1 MPTFA
6 LLFNTVLEV
15 LDRVTRQQK
24 KTQGNQ
30 TEKEEV
36 KLSPFAYDML
46 LYVENP
52 KDTTPPKSIRINKLM
67 Q

>member
-46 LYVENP
+46 LYVEN
-52 KDTTPPKSIRINKLM
+52 KR
-67 Q
+67 

>member
-36 KLSPFAYDML
+36 KLYPFAYDML